1 MYIYGCVYQKLIIH
15 LTWTQMMHRLLTYSK
30 LNTHDLRLLT
40 QIKHSGDEAPA
51 DDELAAL
58 EHLLQPLL
66 ALLAQF
72 AHDFAQI

>member
-1 MYIYGCVYQKLIIH
+1 
-15 LTWTQMMHRLLTYSK
+15 MMHKPLINSMQVKHTGFARSCS
-30 LNTHDLRLLT
+30 LLT

-66 ALLAQF
+66 ALFAQF
-72 AHDFAQI
+72 GHDFNQI